1 RPQLVDLGAVSIDVD
16 QLGVGGKGV
25 QLASGPG
32 IQTGTNH
39 QQQVTLIDRLIR
51 CSGTVHAEHAQVV
64 RVVLSGV
71 TDALERYNAGHS
83 RGVCKG
89 AEALFSAGQRD
100 PAAAVEQGAF
110 GGAQQS
116 HGTGDIR
123 T

>member
-1 RPQLVDLGAVSIDVD
+1 
-16 QLGVGGKGV
+16 
-25 QLASGPG
+25 
-32 IQTGTNH
+32 
-39 QQQVTLIDRLIR
+39 
-51 CSGTVHAEHAQVV
+51 
-64 RVVLSGV
+64 SGV
-71 TDALERYNAGHS
+71 TDAIGRYNAGHS

-123 T
+123 TVGFSFLRWHRRRRGYLSQQSVLPDINPHRPWPATLGQGNGLFHDGGQGAWV